1 MSSSPPQTQVPSSQ
15 DLGPLPPPHH
25 TTGYHSEQVS
35 VDPDVIFSPDEKLDT
50 LSLLKEFDRVFDPV
64 ISGYNGAACPIE
76 GVVNIG
82 PVQPPQRKDRT
93 PQYARGQL
101 EQLQTKFEE
110 LGQTGVF
117 QRPEDLTVVPEY
129 LNTSFLVKKR
139 VVAFAW
145 LPPSPM
151 LADTVNPNP
160 S

>member
-1 MSSSPPQTQVPSSQ
+1 
-15 DLGPLPPPHH
+15 
-25 TTGYHSEQVS
+25 
-35 VDPDVIFSPDEKLDT
+35 
-50 LSLLKEFDRVFDPV
+50 LKEFDRVFDPV
-64 ISGYNGAACPIE
+64 ISWYNGAACPSE

-82 PVQPPQRKDRT
+82 PVQTPQRKGRT

-117 QRPEDLTVVPEY
+117 QRPEDLNVVAEY
-129 LNTSFLVKKR
+129 LNPSSPVKKR

-151 LADTVNPNP
+151 LADTVDPNP